1 MAIFDEVQLVFSS
14 VELIMSL
21 AVVFSGWNNLQT
33 ITINEDFSFFYLCDG
48 AMNNYW
54 IVMHEFVAITYIN
67 LGLNC
72 QAQVQ
77 VQVG

>member
-33 ITINEDFSFFYLCDG
+33 ITKTFSFFYLCDG

-67 LGLNC
+67 LGLNFLS
-72 QAQVQ
+72 
-77 VQVG
+77 